1 MNATPRVLPRLA
13 RAALLAA
20 LSLGCAGREPAPS
33 LQRYEFEA
41 PKMGTTFRLV
51 FYAMSK
57 AEADAASAAAFLRID
72 NLEANLSDFRP
83 DSEISGLKRLAA
95 RGPTGPIAIS
105 GELHT
110 ILNVAQR
117 VAEESDG
124 AFDVTVAPLVELWRT
139 AQRREK
145 LPRDSE
151 LEAARAHVGFRKI
164 LLDERGA
171 VSFTEGGVRLD
182 LGGIAKGYAA
192 DATLELLA
200 KRGITQ
206 ALVAAGGDVAVND
219 PPPGETGWRVELAE
233 FDDDPAYEPKP
244 GTEKSPRTVLS
255 LAHAAVST
263 SGDRW
268 RFVEIGGV
276 RYSHVVDP
284 ATGIGLTRRVLA
296 TVVAPDGTTADALT
310 KVVSLFEPARALA
323 FVAKQKR
330 VETRIV
336 TLENGVPHVCT
347 SPGFGRMI
355 ASPSPA
361 EPAVSSLPP
370 SK

>member
-1 MNATPRVLPRLA
+1 MNATPRVLLRLA

-20 LSLGCAGREPAPS
+20 LSLGCAGHEPAPS

-41 PKMGTTFRLV
+41 PKMATTFRLV

-57 AEADAASAAAFLRID
+57 AEADAAAAEAFLRID

-95 RGPTGPIAIS
+95 RGPAGPIAIS
-105 GELHT
+105 GELHA
-110 ILNVAQR
+110 ILLVAQQ

-139 AQRREK
+139 AQRQER
-145 LPRDSE
+145 LPTASA

-164 LLDERGA
+164 LLDERGGI
-171 VSFTEGGVRLD
+171 SFTEGGVRLD
-182 LGGIAKGYAA
+182 LGGIAKGFAA
-192 DATLELLA
+192 DAALELLA
-200 KRGITQ
+200 KRGIKQ
-206 ALVAAGGDVAVND
+206 ALVAAGGDIAVND
-219 PPPGETGWRVELAE
+219 PPPGEVGWRVELAE
-233 FDDDPAYEPKP
+233 FDDDPTYEPKP
-244 GTEKSPRTVLS
+244 GTEKPPRTVLS

-310 KVVSLFEPARALA
+310 KVVSLFPPERALA
-323 FVAKQKR
+323 FVAKHAG

-336 TLENGVPHVCT
+336 TLENGVPHACT
-347 SPGFGRMI
+347 SPCFGRMI
-355 ASPSPA
+355 APPSPA
-361 EPAVSSLPP
+361 APAVSSLPP